1 MDDYTKNQNYQMS
14 PVDIVVIMPP
24 VGQSVVQD
32 ERRGNSHY
40 YEPVD
45 VPQVM
50 RFQLRGEGRRRGIV
64 TPTPRA
70 HQPNLSPHQ
79 LL

>member
-1 MDDYTKNQNYQMS
+1 MTIQKNQNYQMS
-14 PVDIVVIMPP
+14 TVDIVVIMPP
-24 VGQSVVQD
+24 IGQSVVHD
-32 ERRGNSHY
+32 EGRGNRHY

-45 VPQVM
+45 VRQVM
-50 RFQLRGEGRRRGIV
+50 RFQLRGEGRGRGIA
-64 TPTPRA
+64 TPTPTV